1 MRVADE
7 VPTRVR
13 LGGSGVE
20 VPNVAVGTWQW
31 GDRGRWG
38 FGTGYGPSE
47 LVDAFL
53 GALAGSL
60 RMFDT
65 AEVYGHGASEQVLGW
80 MASRVE
86 DPLVLATKFAP
97 LRGRGGAGAV
107 AGALRASLARLRR
120 ERVDLYQAHWADR
133 QECEIEVLMEAIAR
147 EVRAGRV
154 GMVGVS
160 NFTVAEMVRADEAL
174 RAEGLSLATQQ
185 VQYSLLHRAPER
197 DGVVEECR
205 ARGCTLLAYSPLAQ
219 GILSGRYGPDAR
231 PAGPRGDDPLFASD
245 AWPRVRDA
253 LAAMREVAAAHGDV
267 TLAQV
272 AINWLRAKPGVL
284 PIVGVKN
291 GPQAREAAGALA
303 WTLSA
308 REVETL
314 DAASDYFAK

>member
-1 MRVADE
+1 MNE
-7 VPTRVR
+7 GVPTRVR

-53 GALAGSL
+53 GALEGSA
-60 RMFDT
+60 RFFDT
-65 AEVYGHGASEQVLGW
+65 AEVYGHGTSEQVLGW
-80 MASRVE
+80 MAARVRE
-86 DPLVLATKFAP
+86 PLVLATKFAP
-97 LRGRGGAGAV
+97 LPGRGGAGAV

-133 QECEIEVLMEAIAR
+133 DACEIEVLMQAFAR

-160 NFTVAEMVRADEAL
+160 NFSAEEMVRADDAL
-174 RAEGLSLATQQ
+174 RAEGLALATQQ
-185 VQYSLLHRAPER
+185 VRYSLLDRGVER
-197 DGVVEECR
+197 DGVLEACR

-219 GILSGRYGPDAR
+219 GILTGRYGPDAR
-231 PAGPRGDDPLFASD
+231 PPGPRGDDPLFAPD
-245 AWPRVRDA
+245 AWPRVRDV

-267 TLAQV
+267 PLAQV
-272 AINWLRAKPGVL
+272 AINWLRARAGVL
-284 PIVGVKN
+284 PIVGVK
-291 GPQAREAAGALA
+291 GGAQAREAMGSLG
-303 WTLSA
+303 WSLTA
-308 REVETL
+308 RELAAL